1 MYQNLILYIYSPN
14 LNLNIMKC
22 FKRVTYL
29 ALLTIAIIAQF
40 QCASSKPKLQDSA
53 AFQTDRIYFQEWF
66 AGINVGGT
74 GMNMY
79 FPNLNSS
86 NNVVID
92 SVYFRNLKGKLT
104 PGRATYTAILKNKSP
119 YDTTTT
125 KVRIPFKLS
134 DNECVISYFE
144 NGEKKY
150 LKIGNIS
157 EKEGIYYEDGPPMT
171 LSSSE

>member
-1 MYQNLILYIYSPN
+1 
-14 LNLNIMKC
+14 MK
-22 FKRVTYL
+22 FYKKVTYC
-29 ALLTIAIIAQF
+29 ALLIIVITVNYR
-40 QCASSKPKLQDSA
+40 CASSKIELQNTA

-79 FPNLNSS
+79 FPNLNTP
-86 NNVVID
+86 NNVEMD
-92 SVYFRNLKGKLT
+92 SVYFRHLKGKLT
-104 PGRATYTAILKNKSP
+104 PGRANYTAILKNKSP
-119 YDTTTT
+119 YDTSITEV
-125 KVRIPFKLS
+125 KIPFKLL

-150 LKIGNIS
+150 LKISNIS

-171 LSSSE
+171 LSSSD

>member
-1 MYQNLILYIYSPN
+1 
-14 LNLNIMKC
+14 MK
-22 FKRVTYL
+22 FLKRLTYF
-29 ALLTIAIIAQF
+29 ALLIVVITTQF
-40 QCASSKPKLQDSA
+40 QCASSKIELQDTA

-74 GMNMY
+74 GMNIY
-79 FPNLNSS
+79 FPNLNTSS
-86 NNVVID
+86 NLKID

-104 PGRATYTAILKNKSP
+104 PGRANYTAILKNKSP
-119 YDTTTT
+119 YDTTNTVVKT
-125 KVRIPFKLS
+125 PFKLL